1 MGDRIVMLEYE
12 LRKTTCLSLAAVGRS
27 KKEVYELA

>member
-12 LRKTTCLSLAAVGRS
+12 LRKFTYLSLAAVGRS

>member
-12 LRKTTCLSLAAVGRS
+12 PRKPTYLSLAAIGRL